1 MCVIMECKTFELT
14 ASAYL
19 DRQLTEA
26 ETVACQAHLASCG
39 DCRLHLTEVEQS
51 SLMLRELPLPEA
63 PRELHGYVMGE
74 VASRVHKEITLEQRA
89 VAWLMKLNPRLV
101 AYSAGFV
108 TSAMLFA
115 LVFSGFRP
123 IPVPAVEAN
132 NETAMIFPVV
142 SGSDREYHSYNNLPQ
157 DEDATAD
164 EHYYQLPRVLDN
176 SALVSFSHIVY
187 SNPGNEAMSAMV
199 EVDPDGRAQLIDVLN
214 APKDPH
220 VIEQLWWSLRNRT
233 FQPATVSG
241 RPVSTRIIMFVEK
254 VDISG

>member
-1 MCVIMECKTFELT
+1 MECKKFELM

-19 DRQLTEA
+19 DRQLTDA
-26 ETVACQAHLASCG
+26 EMVAYRAHLSACD
-39 DCRLHLTEVEQS
+39 DCRLHLVEVEQA
-51 SLMLRELPLPEA
+51 SLMLRELPPLDT
-63 PRELHGYVMGE
+63 PRELHSYVMRE
-74 VASRVHKEITLEQRA
+74 VASRARKEISIEQRA
-89 VAWLMKLNPRLV
+89 VAWLMRFNPRLV

-108 TSAMLFA
+108 ISAMLFA

-123 IPVPAVEAN
+123 IPVPAVEA

-157 DEDATAD
+157 DKDSALE

-187 SNPGNEAMSAMV
+187 HNPGSEAMSAMV

-214 APKDPH
+214 APKDPR
-220 VIEQLWWSLRNRT
+220 VVEQLWWSLRNRT

-241 RPVSTRIIMFVEK
+241 RPVPTRIIMFVEK

>member
-1 MCVIMECKTFELT
+1 MECKKFETL

-19 DRQLTEA
+19 DRQLTDAEA
-26 ETVACQAHLASCG
+26 GDCDAHLAACG

-51 SLMLRELPLPEA
+51 SLMLKELMSPET
-63 PRELHGYVMGE
+63 PRELHGYVMRE
-74 VASRVHKEITLEQRA
+74 VALRARKEITVTQRA
-89 VAWLMKLNPRLV
+89 VGWLQKFNPRLV
-101 AYSAGFV
+101 AYSAG
-108 TSAMLFA
+108 SAISALLFA

-123 IPVPAVEAN
+123 IPVPAVEA

-157 DEDATAD
+157 DKDAAAE

-176 SALVSFSHIVY
+176 SALISFSHIVY
-187 SNPGNEAMSAMV
+187 SRPGNEGMSAMV
-199 EVDPDGRAQLIDVLN
+199 EVDSDGRAQLIDVLN
-214 APKDPH
+214 APKDPY
-220 VIEQLWWSLRNRT
+220 VVEQLWWSLRNRT

-241 RPVSTRIIMFVEK
+241 HPVPTRIIMFVEK

>member
-1 MCVIMECKTFELT
+1 MECKKFEWM

-19 DRQLTEA
+19 DRQLTDA
-26 ETVACQAHLASCG
+26 ETVAYRTHLAEC
-39 DCRLHLTEVEQS
+39 DECRLRLVEVEQA
-51 SLMLRELPLPEA
+51 SLMLRELPPLDT
-63 PRELHGYVMGE
+63 PRELHSYVMCE
-74 VASRVHKEITLEQRA
+74 VASRARKEISIQQRA
-89 VAWLMKLNPRLV
+89 LAWLMRFNPRLV

-108 TSAMLFA
+108 MSAMLFT

-123 IPVPAVEAN
+123 IPVPAVEA

-157 DEDATAD
+157 DKDSTPE

-187 SNPGNEAMSAMV
+187 HSPGNEAMSAMV

-214 APKDPH
+214 APKDPR
-220 VIEQLWWSLRNRT
+220 VVEQLWWSLRNRT

-241 RPVSTRIIMFVEK
+241 RPVPTRIIMFVEK

>member
-1 MCVIMECKTFELT
+1 M

-19 DRQLTEA
+19 DRQLTDA
-26 ETVACQAHLASCG
+26 ETVAYHAHLAACG
-39 DCRLHLTEVEQS
+39 DCRLHLVEVEQA
-51 SLMLRELPLPEA
+51 SLMLRDLPPLET
-63 PRELHGYVMGE
+63 PRELHSYVMRE
-74 VASRVHKEITLEQRA
+74 VASRARKEMTFEQRV
-89 VAWLMKLNPRLV
+89 VAWLMKFNPRLV

-108 TSAMLFA
+108 ISATLFT

-132 NETAMIFPVV
+132 ETALIFPVV

-157 DEDATAD
+157 DKDATL
-164 EHYYQLPRVLDN
+164 EENYYQLPRVLDN

-187 SNPGNEAMSAMV
+187 RNPGNEGMSAMV
-199 EVDPDGRAQLIDVLN
+199 EVDPDGRGQLIDVLN
-214 APKDPH
+214 APKDPYI
-220 VIEQLWWSLRNRT
+220 IEQLWWSLRNRT

-241 RPVSTRIIMFVEK
+241 HPVPTRIIMFVEK

>member
-1 MCVIMECKTFELT
+1 
-14 ASAYL
+14 
-19 DRQLTEA
+19 
-26 ETVACQAHLASCG
+26 
-39 DCRLHLTEVEQS
+39 
-51 SLMLRELPLPEA
+51 MLRGLPLPEV
-63 PRELHGYVMGE
+63 PRELHGNVMRE
-74 VASRVHKEITLEQRA
+74 VASRAHKEVSFEQRA
-89 VAWLMKLNPRLV
+89 LAWLMKLNPRLV
-101 AYSAGFV
+101 AYSAGAMA
-108 TSAMLFA
+108 SAMLFT

-123 IPVPAVEAN
+123 IPVPAPEP
-132 NETAMIFPVV
+132 NETAVIFPVV

-157 DEDATAD
+157 DQDTTAD

-187 SNPGNEAMSAMV
+187 GNPGNETMSAMV

>member
-1 MCVIMECKTFELT
+1 MECKKFELM

-19 DRQLTEA
+19 DRQLTDA
-26 ETVACQAHLASCG
+26 ETVAYRAHLAACD
-39 DCRLHLTEVEQS
+39 DCRLRLVEVEQT
-51 SLMLRELPLPEA
+51 SLMLRGLPPLET
-63 PRELHGYVMGE
+63 PRELHSYVMCE
-74 VASRVHKEITLEQRA
+74 VASRARKEITMQQRA
-89 VAWLMKLNPRLV
+89 VAWLMRFNPRLV

-108 TSAMLFA
+108 MSAMLFT

-123 IPVPAVEAN
+123 IPVPAVEA

-157 DEDATAD
+157 DKDSAPE

-187 SNPGNEAMSAMV
+187 HSPGNEAMSAMV

-214 APKDPH
+214 APKDPR
-220 VIEQLWWSLRNRT
+220 VVEQLWWSLRNRT